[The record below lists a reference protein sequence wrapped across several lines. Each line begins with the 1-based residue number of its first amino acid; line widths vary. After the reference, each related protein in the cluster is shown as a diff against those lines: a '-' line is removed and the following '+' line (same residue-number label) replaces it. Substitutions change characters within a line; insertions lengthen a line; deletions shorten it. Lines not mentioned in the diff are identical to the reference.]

1 MTRLLCLL
9 AALTLLIASPARADS
24 VNDRLVP
31 IQKQWAIIKYE
42 TPDKDKRLSAIRALV
57 ADAAKLAEAAPAR
70 AEPRI
75 WHAIALATEASF
87 NRGLSSLPLV
97 KQAKAELETAIKID
111 ANALN
116 GLAYTYLGSLYDQV
130 PGWPIGFGD
139 ADKADA
145 MFKKALE
152 IKPDSIDANYFYG
165 QYLLGKGKNEQA
177 LTVLKTGLAAPDR
190 PGRKLA
196 DEGRR
201 QELRELIAK
210 AEMKSQKA
218 PVSSLNK

>member
-9 AALTLLIASPARADS
+9 AALTLLIAAPAHADS
-24 VNDRLVP
+24 VTDRLMP
-31 IQKQWAIIKYE
+31 IQKQWAVIKYQ
-42 TPDKDKRLSAIRALV
+42 TPDKDKRVADIRALV

-70 AEPRI
+70 AEPKI

-97 KQAKAELETAIKID
+97 KQAKAELEAAIKID
-111 ANALN
+111 GTALD

-139 ADKADA
+139 KDKANA

-152 IKPDSIDANYFYG
+152 INPDSIDANYFYG
-165 QYLLGKGKNEQA
+165 QHLLGRGKNDEA
-177 LTVLKTGLAAPDR
+177 AAVLKKGLAAADR
-190 PGRKLA
+190 PGRKAA

-201 QELRELIAK
+201 AELRELIAQAELK
-210 AEMKSQKA
+210 AQKA
-218 PVSSLNK
+218 PSSSLNK